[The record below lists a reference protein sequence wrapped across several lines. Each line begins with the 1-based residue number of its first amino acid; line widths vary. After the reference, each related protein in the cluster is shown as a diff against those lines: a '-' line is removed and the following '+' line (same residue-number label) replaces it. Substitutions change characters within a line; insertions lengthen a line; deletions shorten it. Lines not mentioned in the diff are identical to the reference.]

1 MEAPPHSRRCKA
13 VPHRLDEEEKKL
25 PRQLP
30 TPFRRTK
37 TRTMLAR
44 RFFGPHGK
52 VLWYVP
58 NLIGYLRVAL
68 VMYAFVNA
76 LQRPKVCLSAYVFA
90 FVCDELDG
98 RAARKFRQCSAF
110 GAVLD
115 MATDRVST
123 AGLMVV
129 LAALLPRA
137 APLLAILLSL
147 DVGAH
152 WLRTAAAQAQG
163 KHHKQVS
170 TVASNGLLKLYYRS
184 RIFMGYCCVSAE
196 VTYLALYA
204 MQWKDVQGPWH
215 QADIVGDMARKAVVW
230 IFQQKQT
237 GSFQTE
243 HGTSLAEGMFML
255 ALPGWALKQVINLL
269 QGLDAAVILGS
280 ESQSAPNGKAS

>member
-1 MEAPPHSRRCKA
+1 MHVS
-13 VPHRLDEEEKKL
+13 
-25 PRQLP
+25 
-30 TPFRRTK
+30 T
-37 TRTMLAR
+37 
-44 RFFGPHGK
+44 FFGPHGK

-68 VMYAFVNA
+68 VLCAFGNA
-76 LQRPKVCLSAYVFA
+76 LQRPKLCLSAYFFA

-98 RAARKFRQCSAF
+98 RAARTFRQCSAF

-129 LAALLPRA
+129 LAALLPTA

-163 KHHKQVS
+163 KHHKKVS
-170 TVASNGLLKLYYRS
+170 TVATNGLLKLYYRS

-204 MQWKDVQGPWH
+204 MQWKYTQGPRH
-215 QADIVGDMARKAVVW
+215 QADIVGDIARQAICW

-237 GSFQTE
+237 GAFQAE
-243 HGTSLAEGMFML
+243 VGTSLAEGLFML
-255 ALPGWALKQVINLL
+255 ALPGWALKQVINVL

-280 ESQSAPNGKAS
+280 ESQSPPNGKAS